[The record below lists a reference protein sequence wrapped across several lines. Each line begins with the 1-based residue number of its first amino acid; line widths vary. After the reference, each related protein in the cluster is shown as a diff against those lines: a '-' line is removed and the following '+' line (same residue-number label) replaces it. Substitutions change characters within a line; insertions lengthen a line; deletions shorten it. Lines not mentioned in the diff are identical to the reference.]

1 MQYSFRIFVAALL
14 ILSAAQVGPKALA
27 LPLPSLVAQASF
39 PVPDDVPADTRLAIQ
54 SSPNLGI
61 AAQSLKDGFE
71 TTYAGTEVGVDIT
84 SSDEALAALRDGDI
98 DLAAIGRPLTQEES
112 AEGFVTVPLERAK
125 IAIIIGPSNP
135 FNGSLTF
142 EQFAAMFRGEIT
154 DWSEVGG
161 APGPIRFVDR
171 PESSDTRRS
180 LSQYDVFQTAPFVAG
195 ATAEAVGDDD
205 TATVIAALG
214 DDGISYAIAPQVLEQ
229 EGVAIVP
236 MHQTLPDDPRYPY
249 SQPRYFVYRG
259 TPSPAVAAF
268 LGYATSSQGSEVL
281 ATAQQAEAAAVATAL
296 GATNA
301 TAPDAAPGAAPE
313 GTAADVDPAA
323 GTAAAPAGTPDAAPG
338 APAPGEE
345 AAPGTAAPTDGSAG
359 GAAWWWILPL
369 LAGLGGLGWLLTRQR
384 GTAPA
389 VPPAAP
395 PPLRRRRPYR
405 PRPQFP
411 PLPQWCPRWPR

>member
-1 MQYSFRIFVAALL
+1 MPRRLA
-14 ILSAAQVGPKALA
+14 PK
-27 LPLPSLVAQASF
+27 PWRYLPSLVAQASF

-229 EGVAIVP
+229 EGSRSSPCTKPCPTIRAIP
-236 MHQTLPDDPRYPY
+236 IL
-249 SQPRYFVYRG
+249 
-259 TPSPAVAAF
+259 SPA
-268 LGYATSSQGSEVL
+268 
-281 ATAQQAEAAAVATAL
+281 
-296 GATNA
+296 
-301 TAPDAAPGAAPE
+301 
-313 GTAADVDPAA
+313 
-323 GTAAAPAGTPDAAPG
+323 
-338 APAPGEE
+338 
-345 AAPGTAAPTDGSAG
+345 
-359 GAAWWWILPL
+359 ILSI
-369 LAGLGGLGWLLTRQR
+369 
-384 GTAPA
+384 
-389 VPPAAP
+389 AAP
-395 PPLRRRRPYR
+395 PA
-405 PRPQFP
+405 P
-411 PLPQWCPRWPR
+411 P